1 MVAATVA
8 PAAPATM
15 TIEEAAGFLGISR
28 WLAYELA
35 RTGELPTVRLGKRR
49 LLVPRAALDR
59 MLEGAGERT
68 GGAATAGVA
77 R

>member
-1 MVAATVA
+1 MATAAVA

-49 LLVPRAALDR
+49 LVVPRQAVDDLLKDAQRGTAA
-59 MLEGAGERT
+59 E
-68 GGAATAGVA
+68 GVA